1 MSSDKKDE
9 GAGVPL
15 SPDVDEEESTGYKP
29 PAEKS
34 LAEIV
39 NADAEDESLVRYKQA
54 LLGEAAGGDN
64 ALIVVP
70 DDPRRVIVQKLAL
83 VV

>member
-1 MSSDKKDE
+1 MADCKLKLRQEELRMSSDKKDE

-39 NADAEDESLVRYKQA
+39 NADAEDESLVR
-54 LLGEAAGGDN
+54 
-64 ALIVVP
+64 
-70 DDPRRVIVQKLAL
+70 
-83 VV
+83 

>member
-1 MSSDKKDE
+1 M
-9 GAGVPL
+9 
-15 SPDVDEEESTGYKP
+15 
-29 PAEKS
+29 
-34 LAEIV
+34 
-39 NADAEDESLVRYKQA
+39 NFRYKQA

-83 VV
+83 VVEGRPDEELDLTAGLDEIKKSLRY